1 MEIDLTLSDGSGL
14 PGLVDADAYEEIAL
28 NAASHKA
35 DSLWSPLR
43 HVG

>member
-1 MEIDLTLSDGSGL
+1 MEIDLTLSDDSGL
-14 PGLVDADAYEEIAL
+14 PGLVDANAYEEIEL

-35 DSLWSPLR
+35 DPVWSPLR